1 MGNNVVFKIL
11 QSHLLEGTLEH
22 GQQVAISVDQTLG
35 HDLTA
40 IMAGQTFLAVNADKV
55 QTETTV
61 FYCDHNV
68 LCVSSENSDDHVFLK
83 TSAARFGAYY
93 SKPGNGICHFL
104 HCQRFAKPGK
114 VMLGADSHTPTSGA
128 LGMIAIGSGG
138 LTVAKAALGEGFR
151 LNTPKVMGV
160 KLTGALRPGS
170 TAKDIAL
177 DLLRQVSVKG
187 GVGYIVEY
195 FGDGVATLSISERQ
209 TIANMSIEIGATTGV
224 FPSDEITR
232 KFLEAQQRAEDYI
245 PLQPDEDASYDM
257 VVEINLSELEPL
269 AAEPHMP
276 DKVRTARELSDVRPG
291 SVFIGSCTNASYSD
305 IARAARVLK
314 GHKVHKDI
322 DCTVAPGSRQVL
334 AQLIKDGVLADLVE
348 SGCRILEC
356 ACGPCIGVGQVPPEN
371 GISVRTSNRN
381 FPGRCG
387 NNNAGVYLV
396 SPETAAATAVTGHIT
411 DPRDLMDVSVLAEI
425 REPDAYIV
433 DDSSIITPEDIPD
446 RHAVEVIKGPNISDL
461 PMRGPVRDTIEAGV
475 VIKLGDNITTDDIIP
490 AGTTILK
497 FIANIPEFA
506 KYTFCYTDPT
516 FVSRAQE
523 MGHSIIVGGD
533 NYGQGS
539 SREHAAMLPM
549 YLGTEAV
556 IAKTYA
562 RIHKENLFNYGI
574 LPLQFVNGED
584 YDKITQDDRLVISNV
599 EEGIRSGS
607 FMVSCPDKGYS
618 FPVQLFASE
627 VDKDMLLKGG
637 AMNVLAQKIHN
648 A

>member
-1 MGNNVVFKIL
+1 MGKNVVFKIL
-11 QSHLLEGTLEH
+11 QSHLKEGALIP
-22 GQQVAISVDQTLG
+22 GQEILISVDQTLG

-40 IMAGQTFLAVNADKV
+40 IMAGQVFMAVNANKV
-55 QTETTV
+55 QTEATV

-68 LCVSSENSDDHVFLK
+68 LCVSSENADDHVFLK

-128 LGMIAIGSGG
+128 LGMLAIGSGG

-151 LNTPKVMGV
+151 MNTPKVMGV
-160 KLTGALRPGS
+160 KLTGALRPGC

-177 DLLRQVSVKG
+177 ELLRQVSVKG
-187 GVGYIVEY
+187 GIGYIVEY
-195 FGDGVATLSISERQ
+195 FGEGVATLSISERQ

-224 FPSDEITR
+224 FPSDEVTR
-232 KFLEAQQRAEDYI
+232 RFLEAQQRGGDYI
-245 PLQPDEDASYDM
+245 PLQADENANYDTL
-257 VVEINLSELEPL
+257 VEINLSTLEPL

-276 DKVRTARELSDVRPG
+276 DKVRTVRELSEVRPD

-334 AQLIKDGVLADLVE
+334 AQLIKDGVLTDLVE

-411 DPRDLMDVSVLAEI
+411 DPRDLMDVSALAEI
-425 REPDAYIV
+425 QEPDTYII
-433 DDSSIITPEDIPD
+433 DDSSFIAPNEIPD
-446 RHAVEVIKGPNISDL
+446 HRAVTVIKGPNISDL
-461 PMRGPVRDTIEAGV
+461 PMRGPVRNTIEAGV

-490 AGTTILK
+490 AGSSILK
-497 FIANIPEFA
+497 YIANIPEFA

-549 YLGTEAV
+549 YLGTEVV

-574 LPLQFVNGED
+574 IPLQFVECSD
-584 YDKITQDDRLVISNV
+584 YDKISQDDKLVISNV
-599 EEGIRSGS
+599 EDGIRTGS
-607 FMVSCPDKGYS
+607 FIVSCPDKGYHFS
-618 FPVQLFASE
+618 AQLVASDADRE
-627 VDKDMLLKGG
+627 MLIKGG
-637 AMNVLAQKIHN
+637 AMNILAEKLRN